1 MVLILEKLKCG
12 PKPKKCCNCT
22 TFSTL
27 KIFILPHMEIYYY
40 INSYLYM
47 QIRAQISS
55 AGGGG
60 NRVGHAPLTYQVGPV
75 LKNLLGSKEPLIVAC
90 HTPLNWQYLQFTNK
104 YHYVQCCFLIQDLSD
119 HVTQRAHWGSK
130 IFWLSIYGNTWIE
143 GETNFKQWG

>member
-55 AGGGG
+55 AGGATGLG
-60 NRVGHAPLTYQVGPV
+60 MPPLPIR
-75 LKNLLGSKEPLIVAC
+75 L
-90 HTPLNWQYLQFTNK
+90 
-104 YHYVQCCFLIQDLSD
+104 DLS
-119 HVTQRAHWGSK
+119 
-130 IFWLSIYGNTWIE
+130 
-143 GETNFKQWG
+143 

>member
-55 AGGGG
+55 AGGGQQSWACPPYLSG
-60 NRVGHAPLTYQVGPV
+60 WTCLEKSLGEQGAPDWGMSHSPKLTI
-75 LKNLLGSKEPLIVAC
+75 L
-90 HTPLNWQYLQFTNK
+90 T
-104 YHYVQCCFLIQDLSD
+104 
-119 HVTQRAHWGSK
+119 
-130 IFWLSIYGNTWIE
+130 IY
-143 GETNFKQWG
+143 